1 MSRYVEGD
9 FLVGP
14 LTAADFALYPAV
26 AFMYRCQQRVP
37 TFDAASLVP
46 PSLMT
51 WKQRLEALPYFD
63 KTIPPHWRA

>member
-1 MSRYVEGD
+1 
-9 FLVGP
+9 
-14 LTAADFALYPAV
+14 
-26 AFMYRCQQRVP
+26 VP
-37 TFDAASLVP
+37 TFDAASLLP